1 MKTKVSISATA
12 VLALVGI
19 VLAIYLYEKYKGPA
33 LTLVTKTLNPAS
45 TGNIVYTTLSSQTS
59 SKSVGTSLYD
69 WLHPTYDP
77 NNPATASGSW
87 WTYLKSK
94 L

>member
-12 VLALVGI
+12 VLALLGI
-19 VLAIYLYEKYKGPA
+19 ILAIYLYEKFKGPA
-33 LTLVTKTLNPAS
+33 VTLVTKTLNPAS
-45 TGNIVYTTLSSQTS
+45 SGNIVYSSLSSATS
-59 SKSVGTSLYD
+59 SKSLGTALYD
-69 WLHPTYDP
+69 ALHPTYDP

-87 WTYLKSK
+87 WDYLKSK